1 MKLNYRYI
9 DEAKQILGREEG
21 AVIKDWGGRL
31 PIVLIYANTYRVG
44 MSSLALHTV
53 YRLFND
59 EPDVVCERAFLPGS
73 SRRGAGRS
81 ASPGDRVVVSLESQ
95 RPLTDFAVIAFT
107 ISYEMDYFNAT
118 QMLQQAGIPL
128 LAEDRDETWPLV
140 IAGGPAVYTNPA
152 PLADIMDAFAIGE
165 GEVIVPPL
173 VDALWEVGRVP
184 RQEGLRILAEVPG
197 MYVPAVENG
206 PVGRVWLRDLDSMP
220 ATTQIYTDDTEFGDR
235 TLIEI
240 ARGCGRGC
248 RFCMAG
254 YVYRPMREV
263 SLDVILSLARHSLKY
278 RDRIGLV
285 SAAVS
290 DHSWIDQIATELRA
304 MEALISISSMRV
316 DPISEPL
323 IRALAESNTQT
334 LTIAP
339 EAGSL
344 RMRKVINK
352 PQSDEQLL
360 YAVDL
365 AARYNFPQLKMYFM
379 VGQPT
384 EGETDVEAIADL
396 ALAARDRFPRNLVI
410 NATPY
415 VPKAHT
421 AFQWAAM
428 ATVETLETRI
438 KYLERRLQPAGVA
451 VRSDSPA
458 WAAVEG
464 VLARGDRRLGRV
476 LARMHKISLGE
487 WERALEAEGLSQED
501 YLRERSMDEPLPW
514 SVVDT
519 GVSQAYFTWDV
530 RRAFRDELTRA
541 CPSAGCLK
549 CNACDQAWAF
559 RDVSALGPN
568 LGAYGDNFIP
578 LHETGAHPRAGIK

>member
-1 MKLNYRYI
+1 MKLKYQYI
-9 DEAKQILGREEG
+9 DQAKKILAREEG
-21 AVIKDWGGRL
+21 TVRKDWGGRL
-31 PIVLIYANTYRVG
+31 PIVLIYANTYRLG
-44 MSSLALHTV
+44 MSSLAMHSV

-59 EPDVVCERAFLPGS
+59 QPDVVCERAFMGYE
-73 SRRGAGRS
+73 S
-81 ASPGDRVVVSLESQ
+81 ALQADEPILSIESQ
-95 RPLTDFAVIAFT
+95 RPLTDFPVIAFT
-107 ISYEMDYFNAT
+107 ISYEMDYFNAV
-118 QMLQQAGIPL
+118 QLLQRAGIPP
-128 LAEDRDETWPLV
+128 LAQDRDESWPLI

-152 PLADIMDAFAIGE
+152 PLADVFDAFAIGE

-173 VDALWEVGRVP
+173 VDALWEAGNAP
-184 RQEGLRILAEVPG
+184 RAEGLHILAQVPG
-197 MYVPAVENG
+197 MYVPGVENG
-206 PVGRVWLRDLDSMP
+206 PVGRVWVRDLDTLP
-220 ATTQIYTDDTEFGDR
+220 ATTQIYTYDTEFGDR
-235 TLIEI
+235 ALIEI

-254 YVYRPMREV
+254 YTYRPMREV
-263 SLDVILSLARHSLKY
+263 SLETILAVARHSLKH
-278 RDRIGLV
+278 RDKIGLV

-290 DHSWIDQIATELRA
+290 DHSWIDQIAIELRA
-304 MEALISISSMRV
+304 MGAKIAIASMRV

-323 IRALAESNTQT
+323 IRALAESGTQT

-339 EAGSL
+339 EAGSE
-344 RMRKVINK
+344 RMRQVINK
-352 PQSDEQLL
+352 PQSDQQLL

-365 AARYNFPQLKMYFM
+365 AAWYNFPQLKMYFM
-379 VGQPT
+379 IGQPT
-384 EGETDVEAIADL
+384 ETEADVEAIADL
-396 ALAARDRFPRNLVI
+396 ALAARARFSRRLVV

-428 ATVETLETRI
+428 MPVETLDARV

-476 LARMHKISLGE
+476 LARIRKTTLRE
-487 WERALEAEGLSQED
+487 WERALKAEGLSQED
-501 YLRERSMDEPLPW
+501 YLRERALDESLPW

-519 GVSQAYFTWDV
+519 GVSQAYFTWDL
-530 RRAFRDELTRA
+530 RRAFRDQLTRA
-541 CPSAGCLK
+541 CPPAGCLR
-549 CNACDQAWAF
+549 CNACDQEWAL
-559 RDVSALGPN
+559 RDVSDLGPN

-578 LHETGAHPRAGIK
+578 LQVA

>member
-1 MKLNYRYI
+1 MKLKYQYI
-9 DEAKQILGREEG
+9 DQAKKILAREEG
-21 AVIKDWGGRL
+21 TVRKDWGGRL
-31 PIVLIYANTYRVG
+31 PIVLIYANTYRLG
-44 MSSLALHTV
+44 MSSLAMHSV

-59 EPDVVCERAFLPGS
+59 QPDVVCERAF
-73 SRRGAGRS
+73 AGYQS
-81 ASPGDRVVVSLESQ
+81 ALQADEPILSIESQ
-95 RPLTDFAVIAFT
+95 RPLTDFPVIAFT
-107 ISYEMDYFNAT
+107 ISYEMDYFNAV
-118 QMLQQAGIPL
+118 QLLQRAGIPP
-128 LAEDRDETWPLV
+128 LAQDRDESWPLI

-152 PLADIMDAFAIGE
+152 PLADVFDAFAIGE

-173 VDALWEVGRVP
+173 VDALWEAGNAP
-184 RQEGLRILAEVPG
+184 RAEGLPILAQVPG
-197 MYVPAVENG
+197 MYVPGVENG
-206 PVGRVWLRDLDSMP
+206 PVSRVWLRDLDSLP
-220 ATTQIYTDDTEFGDR
+220 ATTQIYTYDTEFGDR
-235 TLIEI
+235 ALIEI

-254 YVYRPMREV
+254 YTYRPMREV
-263 SLDVILSLARHSLKY
+263 SLETILAVARHSLKH
-278 RDRIGLV
+278 RDKIGLV

-290 DHSWIDQIATELRA
+290 DHSWIDQVAIELRVMGA
-304 MEALISISSMRV
+304 KIAIASMRV

-323 IRALAESNTQT
+323 IRALAESGTQT

-339 EAGSL
+339 EAGSE
-344 RMRKVINK
+344 RMRQVINK
-352 PQSDEQLL
+352 PQSDEQLM

-379 VGQPT
+379 IGQPT
-384 EGETDVEAIADL
+384 ETEADVEAIADL
-396 ALAARDRFPRNLVI
+396 ALAARARFSRRLVV

-428 ATVETLETRI
+428 MPVETLDARV

-476 LARMHKISLGE
+476 LARMRKTTLHE
-487 WERALEAEGLSQED
+487 WERALKAEGLSQED
-501 YLRERSMDEPLPW
+501 YLRERALDESLPW

-519 GVSQAYFTWDV
+519 GVSQAYFSWDL
-530 RRAFRDELTRA
+530 RRAFRDQLTRA
-541 CPSAGCLK
+541 CPPAGCLK
-549 CNACDQAWAF
+549 CNACDQEWAL
-559 RDVSALGPN
+559 RDVSDLGPN

-578 LHETGAHPRAGIK
+578 LQVA

>member
-1 MKLNYRYI
+1 MKLKYQYI
-9 DEAKQILGREEG
+9 DQAKKTLAREEG
-21 AVIKDWGGRL
+21 TVRKDWGGRL
-31 PIVLIYANTYRVG
+31 PIVLIYANTYRLG
-44 MSSLALHTV
+44 MSSLAMHSV

-59 EPDVVCERAFLPGS
+59 EPDVVCERAFTGYE
-73 SRRGAGRS
+73 S
-81 ASPGDRVVVSLESQ
+81 APQADEPILSIESQ
-95 RPLTDFAVIAFT
+95 RPLTDFPVIAFT
-107 ISYEMDYFNAT
+107 ISYEMDYFNAV
-118 QMLQQAGIPL
+118 QLLQRTGIPP
-128 LAEDRDETWPLV
+128 LAEDRDESWPLI

-152 PLADIMDAFAIGE
+152 PLADVFDAFAIGE

-173 VDALWEVGRVP
+173 VDALWEAGNAP
-184 RQEGLRILAEVPG
+184 RAEGLRILAQVPG
-197 MYVPAVENG
+197 MYVPAVESG
-206 PVGRVWLRDLDSMP
+206 PVGRVWVRDLDTLP
-220 ATTQIYTDDTEFGDR
+220 ATTQIYTYDTEFGDR
-235 TLIEI
+235 ALIEI

-254 YVYRPMREV
+254 YTYRPMREV
-263 SLDVILSLARHSLKY
+263 SLETILAIARHSLKH
-278 RDRIGLV
+278 RDKIGLV

-290 DHSWIDQIATELRA
+290 DHSWIDQIAIELRA
-304 MEALISISSMRV
+304 MGAKIAIASMRV

-323 IRALAESNTQT
+323 IRALAESGTQT

-339 EAGSL
+339 EAGSE
-344 RMRKVINK
+344 RMRQVINK
-352 PQSDEQLL
+352 PQSDQQLL
-360 YAVDL
+360 VAVDL

-379 VGQPT
+379 IGQPT
-384 EGETDVEAIADL
+384 ETEADVEAIADL
-396 ALAARDRFPRNLVI
+396 ALAARARFPRHLIV

-428 ATVETLETRI
+428 MPVETLDARV

-476 LARMHKISLGE
+476 LARMQKTKLRE
-487 WERALEAEGLSQED
+487 WERALKAEGLTQED
-501 YLRERSMDEPLPW
+501 YLRERALDESLPW

-519 GVSQAYFTWDV
+519 GVSQAYFTWDL
-530 RRAFRDELTRA
+530 RRAFRDQLTRA
-541 CPSAGCLK
+541 CPPAGCLK
-549 CNACDQAWAF
+549 CNACDQEWAL
-559 RDVSALGPN
+559 RDVSDLGPN

-578 LHETGAHPRAGIK
+578 LQVA

>member
-1 MKLNYRYI
+1 M
-9 DEAKQILGREEG
+9 
-21 AVIKDWGGRL
+21 
-31 PIVLIYANTYRVG
+31 LIYANTYQLG

-59 EPDVVCERAFLPGS
+59 QPDVVCERAFWGYQSAP
-73 SRRGAGRS
+73 AGDE
-81 ASPGDRVVVSLESQ
+81 PVISLESQ
-95 RPLTDFAVIAFT
+95 RPLTDFSVIAFT
-107 ISYEMDYFNAT
+107 ISYEMDYFNAV
-118 QMLQQAGIPL
+118 QLLRRAGIPP
-128 LAEDRDETWPLV
+128 LAADRDASWPLV

-152 PLADIMDAFAIGE
+152 PLADIFDAFAVGE
-165 GEVIVPPL
+165 GEVIIPPL
-173 VDALWEVGRVP
+173 VDALWEASQLSRA
-184 RQEGLRILAEVPG
+184 EGLRLLVDVPG
-197 MYVPAVENG
+197 VYVPAMENG
-206 PVGRVWLRDLDSMP
+206 PVDRVWVRDLDTFP
-220 ATTQIYTDDTEFGDR
+220 TTTQIYTYDTEFGDR

-254 YVYRPMREV
+254 YTYRPMREV
-263 SLDVILSLARHSLKY
+263 RPETILAVAQHSLKH
-278 RDRIGLV
+278 RDKVGLV

-290 DHSWIDQIATELRA
+290 DHSWIDQIAVELRA
-304 MEALISISSMRV
+304 LGAKVAIASMRV

-339 EAGSL
+339 EAGSA
-344 RMRKVINK
+344 RMRQVINK

-379 VGQPT
+379 IGQPT
-384 EGETDVEAIADL
+384 ETEADVEAIADL
-396 ALAARDRFPRNLVI
+396 ALRAHARFPRHLIV

-421 AFQWAAM
+421 AFQWM
-428 ATVETLETRI
+428 SMMPVETLEAR
-438 KYLERRLQPAGVA
+438 KRYLEKRLQPVGIA
-451 VRSDSPA
+451 VRSDSPD

-464 VLARGDRRLGRV
+464 ALARGDRKLGRV
-476 LARMHKISLGE
+476 LARMRRTTLRE
-487 WERALEAEGLSQED
+487 WQRALQAEGLAQAD
-501 YLRERSMDEPLPW
+501 YLRERSLDEVLPW

-519 GVSQAYFTWDV
+519 GVSQAYFTWDL

-541 CPSAGCLK
+541 CPPAGCLK
-549 CNACDQAWAF
+549 CNACDQEWAF
-559 RDVSALGPN
+559 RDTSDLGPN
-568 LGAYGDNFIP
+568 RGAYGDNFIP
-578 LHETGAHPRAGIK
+578 LRVK

>member
-1 MKLNYRYI
+1 MKLKYQYI
-9 DEAKQILGREEG
+9 DQAKKILAREEG
-21 AVIKDWGGRL
+21 TVRKDWGGRL
-31 PIVLIYANTYRVG
+31 PIVLIYANTYRLG
-44 MSSLALHTV
+44 MSSLAMHSV

-59 EPDVVCERAFLPGS
+59 QPDVVCERAF
-73 SRRGAGRS
+73 AGYES
-81 ASPGDRVVVSLESQ
+81 APRADEPILSIESQ
-95 RPLTDFAVIAFT
+95 RPLTDFPIIAFT
-107 ISYEMDYFNAT
+107 ISYEMDYFNAV
-118 QMLQQAGIPL
+118 QLLQRAGIPP
-128 LAEDRDETWPLV
+128 LAENRDESWPLI

-152 PLADIMDAFAIGE
+152 PLADVFDAFAIGE

-173 VDALWEVGRVP
+173 VDALWEAGNAP
-184 RQEGLRILAEVPG
+184 RAEGLRILAQVPG
-197 MYVPAVENG
+197 MYVPGVENG
-206 PVGRVWLRDLDSMP
+206 PVGRVWLRDLDTLP
-220 ATTQIYTDDTEFGDR
+220 ATTQIYTYDTEFGDR
-235 TLIEI
+235 ALIEI

-254 YVYRPMREV
+254 YTYRPMREV
-263 SLDVILSLARHSLKY
+263 SLETILAVARHSLKH
-278 RDRIGLV
+278 RDKVGLV

-290 DHSWIDQIATELRA
+290 DHSWIDQIAIELRA
-304 MEALISISSMRV
+304 MGAKLTIASMRV

-323 IRALAESNTQT
+323 IRALAESGTQT

-339 EAGSL
+339 EAGSE
-344 RMRKVINK
+344 RMRQVINK

-379 VGQPT
+379 IGQPT
-384 EGETDVEAIADL
+384 ETEADVEAIADL
-396 ALAARDRFPRNLVI
+396 ALAARARFSRRLVV

-428 ATVETLETRI
+428 TPVETLDARV

-476 LARMHKISLGE
+476 LARMRKTTLRE
-487 WERALEAEGLSQED
+487 WERALKAEGLSQED
-501 YLRERSMDEPLPW
+501 YLRERALDELLPW

-519 GVSQAYFTWDV
+519 GVSQAYFTWDL
-530 RRAFRDELTRA
+530 RRAFRDQLTRA
-541 CPSAGCLK
+541 CPPAGCLR
-549 CNACDQAWAF
+549 CNACDQEWAL
-559 RDVSALGPN
+559 RDVSDLGPN

-578 LHETGAHPRAGIK
+578 LQVA

>member
-1 MKLNYRYI
+1 MKLKYQYI
-9 DEAKQILGREEG
+9 DQAKKILAREEG
-21 AVIKDWGGRL
+21 TVRKDWGGRL
-31 PIVLIYANTYRVG
+31 PIVLIYANTYRLG
-44 MSSLALHTV
+44 MSSLAMHSV

-59 EPDVVCERAFLPGS
+59 QPDVVCERAFTGYE
-73 SRRGAGRS
+73 S
-81 ASPGDRVVVSLESQ
+81 APQADEPILSIESQ
-95 RPLTDFAVIAFT
+95 RPLTDFPVIAFT
-107 ISYEMDYFNAT
+107 ISYEMDYFNAV
-118 QMLQQAGIPL
+118 QLLQRAGIPP
-128 LAEDRDETWPLV
+128 LAEDRDESWPL
-140 IAGGPAVYTNPA
+140 IIGGGPAVYTNPA
-152 PLADIMDAFAIGE
+152 PLADVFDAFAIGE

-173 VDALWEVGRVP
+173 VDALWEAGNAP
-184 RQEGLRILAEVPG
+184 RAEGLDILAQVPG
-197 MYVPAVENG
+197 MYVPGVENG
-206 PVGRVWLRDLDSMP
+206 PVGRVWLRDLDTLP
-220 ATTQIYTDDTEFGDR
+220 ATTQIYTYDTEFGDR
-235 TLIEI
+235 ALIEI

-254 YVYRPMREV
+254 YTYRPMREV
-263 SLDVILSLARHSLKY
+263 SLETILAVARHSLKH
-278 RDRIGLV
+278 RDKIGLV

-290 DHSWIDQIATELRA
+290 DHSWIDQIAIELRA
-304 MEALISISSMRV
+304 MGAKIAIASMRV

-323 IRALAESNTQT
+323 IRALAESGTQT

-339 EAGSL
+339 EAGSE
-344 RMRKVINK
+344 RMRQVINK

-379 VGQPT
+379 IGQPT
-384 EGETDVEAIADL
+384 ETEADVEAIADL
-396 ALAARDRFPRNLVI
+396 ALAARARFSRRLIV

-428 ATVETLETRI
+428 MPVETLDARV

-451 VRSDSPA
+451 VRSDSPT

-476 LARMHKISLGE
+476 MARMRKTTLRE
-487 WERALEAEGLSQED
+487 WERALKAEGLSQED
-501 YLRERSMDEPLPW
+501 YLRERALDESLPW

-519 GVSQAYFTWDV
+519 GVSQAYFTWDL
-530 RRAFRDELTRA
+530 RRAFRDQLTRA
-541 CPSAGCLK
+541 CPPAGCLK
-549 CNACDQAWAF
+549 CNACDQEWAL
-559 RDVSALGPN
+559 RDVSDLGPS

-578 LHETGAHPRAGIK
+578 LQVA